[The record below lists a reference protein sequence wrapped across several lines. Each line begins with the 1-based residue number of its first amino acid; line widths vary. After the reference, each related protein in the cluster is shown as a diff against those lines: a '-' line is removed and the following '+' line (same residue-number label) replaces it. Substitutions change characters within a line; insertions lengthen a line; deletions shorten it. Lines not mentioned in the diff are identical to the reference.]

1 MNPLSFDLSMEQQFQ
16 VRLIEQTMQEMN
28 REQMQDMLI
37 QLTRLLL
44 VKDNVIR
51 DLVKSC
57 VLGSATDHQEHEGFC
72 P

>member
-1 MNPLSFDLSMEQQFQ
+1 MNPSSFELSMEQQFQ
-16 VRLIEQTMQEMN
+16 VRLVEQTMQDMN
-28 REQMQDMLI
+28 REQIEDMLM

-57 VLGSATDHQEHEGFC
+57 ALGFTI
-72 P
+72 

>member
-1 MNPLSFDLSMEQQFQ
+1 MNPSSFELSMEQQFQ
-16 VRLIEQTMQEMN
+16 VRLVEQTMHDMN
-28 REQMQDMLI
+28 REQMQDMLV

-57 VLGSATDHQEHEGFC
+57 VIGSTM
-72 P
+72 

>member
-1 MNPLSFDLSMEQQFQ
+1 MNPSSFELSMEQQFQ
-16 VRLIEQTMQEMN
+16 VRLVEHTMQDMN
-28 REQMQDMLI
+28 REQMQDMLM

-57 VLGSATDHQEHEGFC
+57 ALGSTM
-72 P
+72 

>member
-1 MNPLSFDLSMEQQFQ
+1 MEQQFQ
-16 VRLIEQTMQEMN
+16 VRLVEQTMQDMN
-28 REQMQDMLI
+28 REQIEDMLM

-57 VLGSATDHQEHEGFC
+57 ALGSTM
-72 P
+72 

>member
-1 MNPLSFDLSMEQQFQ
+1 MNPSSFELSMEQQFQ
-16 VRLIEQTMQEMN
+16 VRLVEQTTQNMD
-28 REQMQDMLI
+28 REQMQGMLM

-57 VLGSATDHQEHEGFC
+57 VIGSAM
-72 P
+72 